1 MYTVYYIHMYVI
13 VYSIYHVTTKIIQEQ
28 WVTGTICLQD
38 FYILCRHNINSTLQ
52 KVMNVY
58 FNT

>member
-28 WVTGTICLQD
+28 WVTGTVCLQD
-38 FYILCRHNINSTLQ
+38 FYILCEVVQQQLLSSLKSSGHIL
-52 KVMNVY
+52 
-58 FNT
+58 